1 MMLFINIPIEDDKYI
16 QIDKNN
22 TRKFRRYYHK
32 GKHTDY
38 LVSEYGDVYSE
49 KRNLMMKSG
58 VNKKGYVRIDLMID
72 GSKVG
77 VSIHR
82 MVALAFIG
90 ICKEC
95 PDNEDME
102 VNHKDG
108 DKTNNFVENLE
119 WSTHAE
125 NIEHARETNLYQ
137 KGEVHFFNKY
147 SDDTIYH
154 ICDLFVKGVSFN
166 EITQL
171 TGVPQTYLV
180 NLINKRK
187 RKCITTKFD
196 FSNHEYFIKVNREQ
210 LFRQPVF
217 EILRKDMTLKPKDVC
232 HILNI
237 EPSEVNRKAILW
249 IKHIIKT
256 ENEGSTTRES

>member
-1 MMLFINIPIEDDKYI
+1 MLFINIPIKDDKYI
-16 QIDKNN
+16 HINEN
-22 TRKFRRYYHK
+22 TVRKFRRYYHRNK
-32 GKHTDY
+32 RTDY
-38 LVSEYGDVYSE
+38 LISEYGEVYSE
-49 KRNLMMKSG
+49 KRNFIMKRR
-58 VNKKGYVRIDLMID
+58 VDKKGYVRIDLMVD

-95 PDNEDME
+95 PDNEDIE

-108 DKTNNFVENLE
+108 DKTNNFIENLE
-119 WSTHAE
+119 WSTHIE
-125 NIEHARETNLYQ
+125 NIEHARKTNLYQ

-147 SDDTIYH
+147 SDNTIYN
-154 ICDLFVKGVSFN
+154 ICNLFIKGISFN

-187 RKCITTKFD
+187 RKCITSKFD
-196 FSNHEYFIKVNREQ
+196 FSNHVYFIKVKRDES
-210 LFRQPVF
+210 FRQPAF
-217 EILRKDMTLKPKDVC
+217 ELLRKDITLKPKDVC
-232 HILNI
+232 RMLDIH
-237 EPSEVNRKAILW
+237 PTEVNRKAILW
-249 IKHIIKT
+249 IKHIIK
-256 ENEGSTTRES
+256 NRK